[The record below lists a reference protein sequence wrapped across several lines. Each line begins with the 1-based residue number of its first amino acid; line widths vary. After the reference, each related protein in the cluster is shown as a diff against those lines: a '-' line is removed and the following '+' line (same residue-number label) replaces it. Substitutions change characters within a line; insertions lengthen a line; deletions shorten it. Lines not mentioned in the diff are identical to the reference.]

1 MSTTVILII
10 AAVIVG
16 VLYFLKR
23 SARLRKQR
31 KKDLW
36 TFFNQTKPAPPV
48 AHWNKS
54 LLEGKRLFLFFHKES
69 EYLISYFLRLDHCSA
84 VKSEIPNRRRHK
96 TSAFIW
102 ERSTGPSHW
111 LSKDKTLTIG
121 LFAVN
126 CLAKRLLDRRL
137 GNRIGSLMLEKLG
150 KSDIGTSCSAS
161 FENLSSSSFWNL
173 LYFQ

>member
-1 MSTTVILII
+1 MTTTIILII

-16 VLYFLKR
+16 TLYFLKR
-23 SARLRKQR
+23 SARLKKQR
-31 KKDLW
+31 RKDLW
-36 TFFNQTKPAPPV
+36 TFFYQTKRNHQFPIEI
-48 AHWNKS
+48 S
-54 LLEGKRLFLFFHKES
+54 LCWRGKGFFCSFTKEVS
-69 EYLISYFLRLDHCSA
+69 IYSTVFSGTDDYSA
-84 VKSEIPNRRRHK
+84 VKKEISDRRRHK

-137 GNRIGSLMLEKLG
+137 CNRIGSLMLEKLG
-150 KSDIGTSCSAS
+150 ESDIGISCFAS

-173 LYFQ
+173 PYFQ